1 MFHEIGNGKMGIRAP
16 VGGQYLIVINYLYMP
31 NHVYASPWNIIA
43 LAGYMNPMPHSY
55 PVQFAPFQV

>member
-31 NHVYASPWNIIA
+31 NHVCVH
-43 LAGYMNPMPHSY
+43 PHGTLSHW
-55 PVQFAPFQV
+55 QDT